1 MSKPDSKLN
10 FSDISFD
17 DMIGDGLTPADP
29 NEDSDKNIDNLE
41 DDVDDDDDQDD
52 NPGPDDN
59 DDDEEPKQKF
69 KSVTDD
75 DDDDFEDDFEDDD
88 DSTGSVANTIAR
100 ALGYELETDYADTEE
115 GLIEFTK
122 DIAQNIA
129 EEQLQELF
137 EQFPLVQKHLDF
149 VMAGGDPEKFF
160 DAYNPALDFNR
171 IEIEANDTRTQK
183 GIVAEFFKSK
193 GHDDEFI
200 KEMLEEFED
209 SGKLFDK
216 AQHAKKQ
223 LGAIQERERSQMV
236 QQQRQQQQFEAQRQQ
251 EFWEDVAGRIDAG
264 NEFAGIRIPDREKA
278 KFFDYISA
286 PINKN
291 GQTRRDADYAQA
303 NIDVKLALDY
313 LMFKGLKL
321 EDIINTKAK
330 TVSAK
335 GLRDRIQGHQE
346 RVKNM
351 GKVEKGGNKKF
362 NPDALD
368 IKRLFE

>member
-1 MSKPDSKLN
+1 MSKPEQKLN

-17 DMIGDGLTPADP
+17 DMIGDGLETGNPKGG
-29 NEDSDKNIDNLE
+29 SDENIDNLE
-41 DDVDDDDDQDD
+41 DEPEEDEDE
-52 NPGPDDN
+52 NPDLPDDN
-59 DDDEEPKQKF
+59 SDDEPKQKY
-69 KSVTDD
+69 KSVNDD
-75 DDDDFEDDFEDDD
+75 DGEEGDFDDEGEE
-88 DSTGSVANTIAR
+88 DSTGSVADTIAK
-100 ALGYELETDYADTEE
+100 ALGYELDAEYADTEE

-137 EQFPLVQKHLDF
+137 QQFPLVQKHLDF

-160 DAYNPALDFNR
+160 DAYNPALDFNK
-171 IEIEANDTRTQK
+171 IEIDASDTRTQK

-223 LGAIQERERSQMV
+223 LGAIQEKERGEMI
-236 QQQRQQQQFEAQRQQ
+236 QQQRQQQQAEAQRQQ
-251 EFWEDVAGRIDAG
+251 EFWEDVAGRIDTG
-264 NEFAGIRIPDREKA
+264 NEFAGIRIPDREKS
-278 KFFDYISA
+278 KFFDYISTPA
-286 PINKN
+286 NKD
-291 GQTRRDADYAQA
+291 GQTKRDIDYAQA
-303 NIDVKLALDY
+303 NIEVKLALDY
-313 LMFKGLKL
+313 LMYKGLKL

-362 NPDALD
+362 DPDNLD

>member
-1 MSKPDSKLN
+1 MSKPEQKLN
-10 FSDISFD
+10 VSDISFD
-17 DMIGDGLTPADP
+17 DMIGDGLTPSDP
-29 NEDSDKNIDNLE
+29 KEDSDKNIDNLE
-41 DDVDDDDDQDD
+41 DDPEEDEDE
-52 NPGPDDN
+52 NPDLPDDN
-59 DDDEEPKQKF
+59 DSDDEPKQKY
-69 KSVTDD
+69 KSVSDD
-75 DDDDFEDDFEDDD
+75 DGEEGDFDDEDGEE
-88 DSTGSVANTIAR
+88 STGSVADTIAK
-100 ALGYELETDYADTEE
+100 ALGYELDTEYADTEE

-137 EQFPLVQKHLDF
+137 QQFPLVQKHLDF

-160 DAYNPALDFNR
+160 DAHNPTLDYNK
-171 IEIEANDTRTQK
+171 IEIESTDTRMQK
-183 GIVAEFFKSK
+183 EVVAEFFKSK
-193 GHDDEFI
+193 GHDEEFI

-223 LGAIQERERSQMV
+223 LGAIQERERGQMI
-236 QQQRQQQQFEAQRQQ
+236 QQQREQQQLEAQRQQ
-251 EFWEDVAGRIDAG
+251 EFWEDVAGRIDEG

-286 PINKN
+286 PANKN
-291 GQTRRDADYAQA
+291 GQTKRDMDYAQS

-313 LMFKGLKL
+313 LMYKGLKL

-362 NPDALD
+362 DPDNLD